1 VRHAV
6 IGLKV
11 AWGVLMLVLLYLIVT
26 SSISPLGLVFYSLVV
41 IAVMSA
47 AMYLRP
53 RGGRRAAR

>member
-1 VRHAV
+1 MRQAMV
-6 IGLKV
+6 GLRV
-11 AWGVLMLVLLYLIVT
+11 VWCVLMLVLLYLIV
-26 SSISPLGLVFYSLVV
+26 SGSITPLGLVFYSLVV